1 MTVLAFLIAVWF
13 ILLFRPVSAFLLVV
27 AAIVL
32 AVASVPV
39 LWETV
44 VNHSE
49 GLAMAVWL
57 AVPITGILQLIRSE
71 WRQD

>member
-1 MTVLAFLIAVWF
+1 MTVLAFLITVWF

-39 LWETV
+39 LWETA
-44 VNHSE
+44 VNHSD

-71 WRQD
+71 WR